1 MDSSASR
8 RLIEAIDQHQQQRDQ
23 SQYREY
29 WQHQVS
35 RHTLDVAHHFVT
47 SLLLIHVY
55 RNDAI
60 RPKKLMMMPTAA
72 ALPNS
77 KEEEAKAWAY
87 VPMTSLECAGPP
99 CVSREM

>member
-8 RLIEAIDQHQQQRDQ
+8 RLIEAIDQHKQQRDQ

-29 WQHQVS
+29 CQHQVS

-55 RNDAI
+55 RAEAI
-60 RPKKLMMMPTAA
+60 RPKKLMMIPTAA
-72 ALPNS
+72 PLPNL
-77 KEEEAKAWAY
+77 KEEKAEAEAY
-87 VPMTSLECAGPP
+87 VPMTSLECTGPP
-99 CVSREM
+99 WVST